1 MASTS
6 STFDATAALANAR
19 SGALPE
25 GWTKY
30 TVVRAL
36 ILTRTVTMLVFAVAS
51 LGFGGFLVR
60 AESPLLAF
68 QIVCGVVFGVIGLGL
83 AALSAQGLQMLRR
96 LDDYFFLI
104 TPQGF
109 VQLKGAKVVAL
120 PLTDLAKVKMVRD
133 LFTVSLVITKRS
145 GEIIKVSGL
154 RDYGEPTHVTR
165 RLIDACSALYPS
177 AQAAAK
183 AEAN

>member
-6 STFDATAALANAR
+6 STFDATAALADAR

-30 TVVRAL
+30 SVVRAL
-36 ILTRTVTMLVFAVAS
+36 ILTRSIAVLVFAVAS
-51 LGFGGFLVR
+51 LGFGGFLVWVE
-60 AESPLLAF
+60 APAVVF
-68 QIVCGVVFGVIGLGL
+68 QIVCGVFFGVVGLGL
-83 AALSAQGLQMLRR
+83 AAIGAQGFQMLRR

-120 PLTDLAKVKMVRD
+120 PLKDLTKVKLVRD

-145 GEIIKVSGL
+145 GEIMKVSGL
-154 RDYGEPTHVTR
+154 RDYGEPTHVAR
-165 RLIDACSALYPS
+165 RLIEACGALYPS
-177 AQAAAK
+177 ANAAAK